1 MEVVQ
6 HVATLREEL
15 AKLRAQKSEA
25 IHVGFVP
32 TMGYLHEGH
41 MSLIEKAKA
50 QCDVVVLS
58 IYVNPLQFGPTE
70 DLATYPRDLQRDLD
84 IAKQLG
90 VDVVFAPSDE
100 EMYPR
105 PIKSRVIVSGVSD
118 VLCGASR
125 PGHFDGVAT
134 VVMKLL
140 QIVQPDRVYFG
151 MKDAQQIA
159 VIQQVVHD
167 LNVNVDVI
175 ACETMREDD
184 GLAKSSRNVYLA
196 EEEREQAVVLYEAL
210 QLAERLVREQP
221 ELTIGEWRKRIEAHI
236 VTAPLAV
243 IDYVDVLSY
252 PELEA
257 VETDA
262 SVASFTK
269 ENSLIV
275 ALAVKFGTTRLIDNR
290 VLGGNVYV

>member
-1 MEVVQ
+1 MEVIEQVE
-6 HVATLREEL
+6 TLRKTL
-15 AKLRAQKSEA
+15 TKLRTEKDKVAQ
-25 IHVGFVP
+25 VGFVP

-50 QCDVVVLS
+50 QCDIVVLS

-70 DLATYPRDLQRDLD
+70 DLATYPRDLQRDVD

-90 VDVVFAPSDE
+90 VDVVFAPSDA

-105 PIKSRVIVSGVSD
+105 AIKSRVTVSGVSD

-140 QIVQPDRVYFG
+140 HIVQPERVYFG

-159 VIQQVVHD
+159 VIKQVVHD
-167 LNVNVDVI
+167 LNVNVEVV

-184 GLAKSSRNVYLA
+184 GLAKSSRNVYLS
-196 EEEREQAVVLYEAL
+196 EEERKQAVVLYEAL
-210 QLAERLVREQP
+210 QLAERLIEEQP
-221 ELTIGEWRKRIEAHI
+221 HLPIAEWRQRIEAHI

-243 IDYVDVLSY
+243 IDYVQVLTY
-252 PELEA
+252 PALEA
-257 VETDA
+257 IQEDADIA
-262 SVASFTK
+262 SVVKAESV
-269 ENSLIV
+269 II

-290 VLGGNVYV
+290 VLGGETHV